1 LKRLRRKFQRKSI
14 ESCANGDLRYFVKK
28 LRMKIANFSIYAQ
41 FQSTVMKHANLDI
54 SASKVSNAGKE
65 NVSITISVRMRTTGV
80 KISTKV
86 ARRFINCRS
95 QNMKNLNHL
104 HLQLIHLVLIIHLG
118 HLNLGHLNLLIIHL
132 GGVINLGHLILG
144 HSHLNLG
151 HNQVFYPNQNPIF
164 HWI

>member
-1 LKRLRRKFQRKSI
+1 MSPIFQRKRL
-14 ESCANGDLRYFVKK
+14 ESSANGDLRYFVKK
-28 LRMKIANFSIYAQ
+28 LRMKSANFSIYAQ

-95 QNMKNLNHL
+95 QNMKNLNL
-104 HLQLIHLVLIIHLG
+104 IHLQLIHLVLIIHLG
-118 HLNLGHLNLLIIHL
+118 HLKLWPPKPGPLIHLNLCH
-132 GGVINLGHLILG
+132 
-144 HSHLNLG
+144 
-151 HNQVFYPNQNPIF
+151 NQNPMTENITRTK
-164 HWI
+164 

>member
-1 LKRLRRKFQRKSI
+1 MRDRRKFQRKCI

-95 QNMKNLNHL
+95 QNMKNLNL
-104 HLQLIHLVLIIHLG
+104 IHLQLILIHLVLIIHLG

-132 GGVINLGHLILG
+132 GGVVQRH
-144 HSHLNLG
+144 HR
-151 HNQVFYPNQNPIF
+151 NQRKACQYTCFIHVRKTSEKV
-164 HWI
+164 